1 MYSTENS
8 GVPTRSGEHATRVL
22 ACDPSQ
28 PPAASG
34 LTAGAMRADQ
44 ADDDAIGGDAFRQWT
59 VVAVVVDAD
68 RVGLLPIGMVMA
80 ADLELAADQVCERLP
95 APDGG
100 AGARYLVASP
110 CTLEVDLRMCRVV
123 TVPQLTW
130 VNRMHWCDDAWALD
144 EWVPAEGGLR
154 MLDPQRWRAS
164 QRRSAES

>member
-8 GVPTRSGEHATRVL
+8 GGPTGSGEHATRVL
-22 ACDPSQ
+22 ACGPSQ
-28 PPAASG
+28 PPVASR

-44 ADDDAIGGDAFRQWT
+44 ADDDAVGGDAFRQWT
-59 VVAVVVDAD
+59 VVAVVVNAD

-80 ADLELAADQVCERLP
+80 ADLELAADQVCHRLP
-95 APDGG
+95 APDGS
-100 AGARYLVASP
+100 GARYLVASP
-110 CTLEVDLRMCRVV
+110 CTLEVDLRMGRVI

-130 VNRMHWCDDAWALD
+130 VNRMQWRDDAWSLN

-154 MLDPQRWRAS
+154 MLDPQRWRAP